1 MAGPILRILRFV
13 GIRCDTNAR
22 SWVILRPSHL
32 LEHML
37 DFCKTVLMRVSFDRN
52 LFQRELKKSFLWLSK
67 DDAEALR
74 RWALSQYSH
83 KYHQVIASTFAAAQ
97 MMS

>member
-1 MAGPILRILRFV
+1 
-13 GIRCDTNAR
+13 
-22 SWVILRPSHL
+22 
-32 LEHML
+32 
-37 DFCKTVLMRVSFDRN
+37 MRVSFDRN

-97 MMS
+97 LMS